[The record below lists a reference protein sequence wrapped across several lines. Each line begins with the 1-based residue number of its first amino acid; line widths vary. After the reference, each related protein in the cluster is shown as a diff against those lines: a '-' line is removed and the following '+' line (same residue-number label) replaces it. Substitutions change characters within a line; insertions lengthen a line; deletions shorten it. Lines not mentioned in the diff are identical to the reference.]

1 MGLYTLKMKI
11 KFQLYLLIPI
21 AFLWSAINPVFS
33 SEPTL
38 TVWKSASCG
47 CCQKWVE
54 YMKDNGF
61 KVISNNVENVLLM
74 KEKLGITNPALHS
87 CHTAEVDGYLIEGH
101 VPASD
106 VRRLLAERPN
116 IVGLTAPGMPQMS
129 PGMGSANPR
138 DYDVLQFNSHKRSSV
153 FSSY

>member
-1 MGLYTLKMKI
+1 MKI

>member
-1 MGLYTLKMKI
+1 MKI

-21 AFLWSAINPVFS
+21 AFLWSAVNSVFS

-38 TVWKSASCG
+38 PVWKSASCG

-116 IVGLTAPGMPQMS
+116 IVGLTAPGMPEMS
-129 PGMGSANPR
+129 PGMGSVNPR
-138 DYDVLQFNSHKRSSV
+138 DYDVLQFNPHQRSSV

>member
-1 MGLYTLKMKI
+1 MKI
-11 KFQLYLLIPI
+11 KLKLYLLIPM
-21 AFLWSAINPVFS
+21 AFLWFAFNPAFS
-33 SEPTL
+33 SEATL
-38 TVWKSASCG
+38 TVWKSATCG

-61 KVISNNVENVLLM
+61 KVISNNVENVLLI
-74 KEKLGITNPALHS
+74 KEKLGITNTALHS

-106 VRRLLAERPN
+106 VRRLLSERPDV
-116 IVGLTAPGMPQMS
+116 VGLTAPGMPRMS
-129 PGMGSANPR
+129 PGMGSVTPR
-138 DYDVLQFNSHKRSSV
+138 GYDVLQFNSSQRSSV

>member
-1 MGLYTLKMKI
+1 MKI
-11 KFQLYLLIPI
+11 KLKLYLLIPM
-21 AFLWSAINPVFS
+21 AFLWFAFNPAFS
-33 SEPTL
+33 SEATL
-38 TVWKSASCG
+38 TVWKSATCG

-61 KVISNNVENVLLM
+61 KVISNNVENVLLI

-116 IVGLTAPGMPQMS
+116 VVGLTAPGMPQMS
-129 PGMGSANPR
+129 PGMGSVTPR
-138 DYDVLQFNSHKRSSV
+138 GYDVLQFNSSQRSSV

>member
-1 MGLYTLKMKI
+1 M
-11 KFQLYLLIPI
+11 
-21 AFLWSAINPVFS
+21 AFLWFAFNPAFS
-33 SEPTL
+33 SEATL
-38 TVWKSASCG
+38 TVWKSATCG

-61 KVISNNVENVLLM
+61 KVISNNVENVLLI

-116 IVGLTAPGMPQMS
+116 VVGLTAPGMPHMS
-129 PGMGSANPR
+129 PGMGSVTPR
-138 DYDVLQFNSHKRSSV
+138 GYDVLQFNSSQRSSV